1 MIDLRQGDCLE
12 LISKMPDNSINL
24 IVTDP
29 PYKVTSRGGSGTT
42 CVACKNTNRRYIG
55 IELNPK
61 WHKVAVDRL
70 NNVQADGQQTL
81 FTM

>member
-1 MIDLRQGDCLE
+1 MGEEVKKFLE
-12 LISKMPDNSINL
+12 EYEKLCQKYEMG
-24 IVTDP
+24 IV
-29 PYKVTSRGGSGTT
+29 GCGCCGSGTT

-61 WHKVAVDRL
+61 WHKIAVDRL
-70 NNVQADGQQTL
+70 NNIQANGQQTL